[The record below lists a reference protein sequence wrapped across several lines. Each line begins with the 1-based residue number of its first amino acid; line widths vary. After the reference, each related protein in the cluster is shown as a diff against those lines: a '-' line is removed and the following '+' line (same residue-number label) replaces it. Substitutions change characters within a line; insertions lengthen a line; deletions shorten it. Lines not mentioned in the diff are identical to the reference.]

1 MSRLILTKGRAA
13 LYKSSYF
20 LTSKRQTSGFQ
31 LLDRIRRH
39 QVSNRTQRFST
50 GTPVWKDAPEVK
62 GEKSEESETLDL
74 DRWKSVMI
82 SQATFK
88 DQDIS
93 AEVEAN
99 DDGEILE
106 DSGGSLKDSS
116 SLAATRELVLMWREA
131 GKLVPQEM
139 TEEDVRTLAELTTK
153 SGRKKYLKFLA
164 IKERYRLAHKEKQ
177 QRKKAEREALMM
189 EKGELDS
196 NAEDEEGQEEQK
208 LKNTMFL
215 QFWGRS
221 LDKLLAWRSAQAM
234 LFDQPLVF
242 DMSYESNMSRREI
255 ENTVSQLLEVE
266 GCNRRATEPFHLHFC
281 NLQPDAPYK
290 QELVKRYSAETWD
303 RLLVTST
310 ERQHI
315 DLFPREQLVYLTA
328 DSPNV
333 LRTFDHSK
341 VYIIGALVDR
351 SIQSGLS
358 LANAKRLKLA
368 TARLPLDEYLHWEVG
383 AKNLTLDQ
391 MIRIML
397 TIKDTGNWEEALK
410 FVPKRKHDGFH
421 KQKTQSRATNNI
433 ARGFTNHGSRQN
445 SNGLVNSGERDTGRT
460 FLNLNKSDRKSTF
473 SGRDRLSGLSDARES
488 TSSPKVR
495 TSFKSDME
503 AKKYVHKRNTWWEDE

>member
-1 MSRLILTKGRAA
+1 MLRLIINKGCAT
-13 LYKSSYF
+13 LCKSSHF
-20 LTSKRQTSGFQ
+20 LTSTRQMCGF
-31 LLDRIRRH
+31 LMLDRTRL
-39 QVSNRTQRFST
+39 QVNNLSHFST
-50 GTPVWKDAPEVK
+50 GGAVWKDALEMK
-62 GEKSEESETLDL
+62 QDKSEETETLDL

-88 DQDIS
+88 EQDVS
-93 AEVEAN
+93 EEVKANAE
-99 DDGEILE
+99 GEILE
-106 DSGGSLKDSS
+106 DSGGISKERS
-116 SLAATRELVLMWREA
+116 SLEATRELVLMWRQA

-139 TEEDVRTLAELTTK
+139 TEEQVRTLAELDTK

-164 IKERYRLAHKEKQ
+164 TKERYKLVQKEKQ
-177 QRKKAEREALMM
+177 QRKKAEREASMT
-189 EKGELDS
+189 EQRELDG
-196 NAEDEEGQEEQK
+196 NTEEEDGQRGHK
-208 LKNTMFL
+208 MKNTMFL
-215 QFWGRS
+215 QFWDRS
-221 LDKLLAWRSAQAM
+221 LDKVLAWRSAQAM
-234 LFDQPLVF
+234 RFDQPLVF

-255 ENTVSQLLEVE
+255 DNTVAQLLEVE
-266 GCNRRATEPFHLHFC
+266 GWNRRATEPFHLHFC

-290 QELVKRYSAETWD
+290 KELLKRYGPETWD

-333 LRTFDHSK
+333 LRSFDHSK
-341 VYIIGALVDR
+341 VYVIGALVDR

-397 TIKDTGNWEEALK
+397 TVKDTGKWEEALK
-410 FVPKRKHDGFH
+410 FVPTRKHDGFH
-421 KQKTQSRATNNI
+421 QQKTQSKATNNT
-433 ARGFTNHGSRQN
+433 ARSLTNRGSRQN
-445 SNGLVNSGERDTGRT
+445 DVEFVKSGERDTGRM
-460 FLNLNKSDRKSTF
+460 FLNLNKSDKKSTF
-473 SGRDRLSGLSDARES
+473 IGRDRWPGSPNARES
-488 TSSPKVR
+488 KQSPTKVR

-503 AKKYVHKRNTWWEDE
+503 AKKIPRKHNTWWHDE